1 MIGETLT
8 PWVGFFLKLMD
19 LRLLNA
25 LPGVLFG
32 VLPFVRSPLAAGEP
46 G

>member
-1 MIGETLT
+1 MIGQKTT

-19 LRLLNA
+19 LRVLNA

-32 VLPFVRSPLAAGEP
+32 GLAFVGSSLAAGEP